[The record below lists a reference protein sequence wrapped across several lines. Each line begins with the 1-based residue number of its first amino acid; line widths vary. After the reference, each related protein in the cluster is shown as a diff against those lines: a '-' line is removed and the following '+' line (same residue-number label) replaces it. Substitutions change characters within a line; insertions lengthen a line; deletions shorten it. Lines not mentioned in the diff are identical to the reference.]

1 MFPGVRRQV
10 LQAEATARNC
20 KGKVGSFVKDPGKST
35 KQGSGL
41 RKAVVLAAGIPLL
54 FGSVTAAP
62 AAVGAPAGNSAV
74 TQQKAPHVNP
84 KDYPDGRYIVVL
96 KAEPVA
102 TYDGGVAGIAA
113 TKPSKGKKLDAD
125 AKNVQK
131 YQKHLT
137 KQQEKVANSKDV
149 TIETSFTAAVNG
161 FSAELTSE
169 KAVELAKHPSV
180 LMVAPDTENAP
191 TYSSMD
197 YLGLPGGQGA
207 WKKEFDG
214 RKNAGKGV
222 VVGIIDT
229 GYSPDNPFFKGK
241 KVKPLKGN
249 QQPKVG
255 QPYLNS
261 DGDIAMLK
269 ADGETFI
276 GQCQVGEDFDGSAC
290 NSKVLSAQY
299 FADTF
304 VEYVPEESRAPQERL
319 SPIDVGSHGTH
330 TASTAAGNA
339 NVEQTIGER
348 SFGNSSGV
356 APEAKLSIYKTCWED
371 TDPNTGGCYSSATIA
386 AVNAAILD
394 GVDVLN
400 YSISGTTSTTTDPVS
415 LAFLSATSAGIF
427 VAASGG
433 NSGPTASTV
442 NHGAPWVTTVAAS
455 TFSHALQGTAEF
467 SDGSKFRGA
476 SIMAGSVPESPVSLS
491 TDLDMEGADGSLCE
505 ANTLDPEKTAGKVVV
520 CDRGVIARADKSA
533 EVARAG
539 GIGMILVNLTDSSM
553 DADQHS
559 IPTVHVN
566 APQSLALK
574 EKVATNPDITVSLI
588 PEDTT
593 GDPLPPVP
601 QVAGFSSRGPLEAV
615 ESDLL
620 KPDISAPGVAVLA
633 GVSPIG
639 ADGENFGFMS
649 GTSMASPHVAGL
661 GALILGSQ
669 PTWSPAVVKSAMMT
683 TAGDLVKADGTKD
696 RDLFAT
702 GAGEIQPADVMAPG
716 LVYDAGVNDYLKFI
730 QGTGV
735 DLGIPDLGS
744 TAPRDMNVPSFALGN
759 LAGKITV
766 TRTVTALN
774 PGIYRATADV
784 PGVNVTVTP
793 SVLNFTS
800 AGEKRTFKVTFENN
814 SAALGE
820 FAMGSLAWQGAGKTV
835 TSPIAV
841 RPQAIVAP
849 DNAAFSGGS
858 DGSGTISVKS
868 GTNAPIDVAL
878 EGLSKADSTDIALV
892 PGPVAFESNEAN
904 QLKQVTVPEG
914 SPLAKFSLLSSDD
927 AADFDLFIIN
937 PQGQLQ
943 QVATASASESV
954 TIENPIPGTYTL
966 VANLYASPNGV
977 KTAASLDAAILGAD
991 EGNATV
997 SPDPLTLS
1005 NGESGD
1011 LTLTWKGLEAGSY
1024 VGRVTYEGSDQAT
1037 FVTVVVDGTSGLPA
1051 LELPELDPTDK
1062 LPTGPRESIT
1072 PTSGV

>member
-1 MFPGVRRQV
+1 M
-10 LQAEATARNC
+10 
-20 KGKVGSFVKDPGKST
+20 
-35 KQGSGL
+35 

-74 TQQKAPHVNP
+74 TQQKAPHINP

-113 TKPSKGKKLDAD
+113 TKPAKGKKLDAK
-125 AKNVQK
+125 APNVQK
-131 YQKHLT
+131 YQKHLA
-137 KQQEKVANSKDV
+137 KEQKKVATTKDV
-149 TIETSFTAAVNG
+149 TIESSFTAAVNG
-161 FSAELTSE
+161 FSAELSSE
-169 KAVELAKHPSV
+169 KAVELAKDPKV

-191 TYSSMD
+191 TYSSID
-197 YLGLPGGQGA
+197 YLGLTGGQGT

-229 GYSPDNPFFKGK
+229 GYSPDNAFFKGK

-255 QPYLNS
+255 QPYRDA
-261 DGDIAMLK
+261 DGNIAMLK
-269 ADGETFI
+269 ADGETFV
-276 GQCQVGEDFDGSAC
+276 GECQVGEDFDGSAC

-304 VEYVPEESRAPQERL
+304 IQYVPEENRAPQERL
-319 SPIDVGSHGTH
+319 SPVDVASHGTH
-330 TASTAAGNA
+330 TASTSAGNA
-339 NVEQTIGER
+339 GVEQIIGDR
-348 SFGNSSGV
+348 SFGKSSGV

-386 AVNAAILD
+386 AVNKAILD

-400 YSISGTTSTTTDPVS
+400 YSISGSTTTTTDPVA

-433 NSGPTASTV
+433 NSGPTAGTV
-442 NHGAPWVTTVAAS
+442 NHGSPWVTTVAAS

-467 SDGSKFRGA
+467 SDGTKFRGA
-476 SIMAGSVPESPVSLS
+476 SIMGASIPQTPVALAA
-491 TDLDMEGADGSLCE
+491 DVDAEGQDGSLCQT
-505 ANTLDPEKTAGKVVV
+505 NTLDPEKVAGKVIV
-520 CDRGVIARADKSA
+520 CDRGVVARTDKSV
-533 EVARAG
+533 EVERAG
-539 GIGMILVNLTDSSM
+539 GVGMILVNLTDSSM
-553 DADQHS
+553 DTDQHA

-566 APQSLALK
+566 APQSVALK
-574 EKVATNPDITVSLI
+574 EKVAANPGITVSLV
-588 PEDTT
+588 PKDTT
-593 GDPLPPVP
+593 GEPLPPVP
-601 QVAGFSSRGPLEAV
+601 QVAGFSSRGPLQAV

-639 ADGENFGFMS
+639 SGGEDFGFMS

-669 PTWSPAVVKSAMMT
+669 PLWSPAVVKSAMMT
-683 TAGDLVKADGTKD
+683 TAGDLITADGTKD
-696 RDLFAT
+696 GDVFAT
-702 GAGEIQPADVMAPG
+702 GAGEIKPADVMAPG
-716 LVYDAGVNDYLKFI
+716 LVYDAGVDDYLKYI

-735 DLGIPDLGS
+735 DLGIPNLGK

-766 TRTVTALN
+766 TRTVTALT
-774 PGIYRATADV
+774 PGLYRATANV
-784 PGVNVTVTP
+784 PGVNVTVKP
-793 SVLNFTS
+793 SVLNFTT

-814 SAALGE
+814 NAALGK
-820 FAMGSLAWQGAGKTV
+820 FAMGSLAWQGSGKTV
-835 TSPIAV
+835 TSPVAV
-841 RPQAIVAP
+841 RPQGIVAP
-849 DNAAFSGGS
+849 DDAAFSGGA
-858 DGSGTISVKS
+858 DGSGKIPVTS
-868 GTNAPIDVAL
+868 GTNNPIDVAL

-892 PGPVAFESNEAN
+892 PGSVAFETNDSNH
-904 QLKQVTVPEG
+904 LKEVTVPEG

-927 AADFDLFIIN
+927 AADFDLLIIN
-937 PQGQLQ
+937 PNGELQ

-954 TIENPIPGTYTL
+954 TIENPIPGKYTL
-966 VANLYASPNGV
+966 VANLYASPNGA

-997 SPDPLTLS
+997 TPDPLKLS
-1005 NGESGD
+1005 NGQKGE

-1024 VGRVTYEGSDQAT
+1024 VGRVTYEGSEQET
-1037 FVTVVVDGTSGLPA
+1037 FVSVVVTGTSSGLPA
-1051 LELPELDPTDK
+1051 LELPELNPVDK

-1072 PTSGV
+1072 PTSGI